1 VRIYSLKQAEKI
13 DLDGLVSGKV
23 LQMTSEGDR
32 IKALLDVGVP
42 IRTIMTR
49 KEAFE
54 SGILVGDEVKVAFEA
69 GAAQIRPR
77 DLR

>member
-1 VRIYSLKQAEKI
+1 VRRGGRTLCMIGEKFE
-13 DLDGLVSGKV
+13 V
-23 LQMTSEGDR
+23 
-32 IKALLDVGVP
+32 DVGVP

-49 KEAFE
+49 KEALE

-77 DLR
+77 DF